1 MSRPG
6 NGVNQMN
13 IQEFITKNN
22 IKMTVK
28 PRLAN
33 PLMDGVGMDHWT
45 VTIKGNNKRMSVAYS
60 MGSGHKGKEPDL
72 EGVLECLAS
81 DVSCSQDTF
90 SEFCSNLGYDED
102 SRKAEKIYL
111 ACKAIKGKLAKVLP
125 VDELLEVD
133 F

>member
-13 IQEFITKNN
+13 IQKFITKNN
-22 IKMTVK
+22 LKMTVK

-33 PLMDGVGMDHWT
+33 PLMDSPGMDHWT
-45 VTIKGNNKRMSVAYS
+45 VTIKGNNKRMSTAYS

-81 DVSCSQDTF
+81 DVSCSQGSF
-90 SEFCSNLGYDED
+90 KEFCSGLGYNED
-102 SRKAEKIYL
+102 SRKAEKMFI
-111 ACKAIKGKLAKVLP
+111 ACRNIKNKLSKILP
-125 VDELLEVD
+125 IDDLLEVE